1 MKVMLFC
8 VFEDSRE
15 TKEMLS
21 SLQEDG
27 YNGTL
32 MGASSVNHAF
42 SRKTEGVA
50 AYSLSD
56 FAEGVKEPNL
66 TVFFLLEEK
75 ELPKVQGTI
84 REKSGNFEKIRGM
97 MVVLP
102 ATSYEGSF

>member
-15 TKEMLS
+15 TQQMLS

-42 SRKTEGVA
+42 SRKADGVA
-50 AYSLSD
+50 SYSLSD
-56 FAEGVKEPNL
+56 FAEGVKDPNL
-66 TVFFLLEEK
+66 TAFFLLEEE
-75 ELPKVQGTI
+75 ELRKVQSII
-84 REKSGNFEKIRGM
+84 REKTENFQKIHGM

>member
-15 TKEMLS
+15 TQEMLS

-42 SRKTEGVA
+42 SRKRNAVA

-56 FAEGVKEPNL
+56 YAEGVKDPNL
-66 TVFFLLEEK
+66 TAFFLLDEE
-75 ELPKVQGTI
+75 ELPKVQGII
-84 REKSGNFEKIRGM
+84 REKTSGFEKIHGM

-102 ATSYEGSF
+102 AASFEGSF